1 LTDIKKILSQINSLP
16 PMEQVEKLLQLANTK
31 IEDDYL
37 QAQELSNEALKI
49 AQNIFYTKGI
59 ADSYKQLASCYLS
72 VSNYGEVMQYA
83 LQAKEL
89 YESLDDNIGQANCL
103 NTLGFVYNFTGDYK
117 KRLACNIECLELREQ
132 ANDLNGKI
140 STLSN
145 IGDTYTVLKKYNKA
159 LKYFEECLTYD
170 LDDHMKAIVNFNIG
184 EVNFYKKNY
193 KEATKY
199 INLGLDYAL
208 KSGFWQITIA
218 AYNMLSSIKL
228 INGNTDVLSELDKS
242 LVLATQ
248 KNAKEDIYEIYEL
261 YSTCYKQ
268 KGNWQE
274 AFRYLEL
281 HNELKNE
288 VLTQNNTQKLKRIE
302 FDFQFKSIQSEANEI
317 KEKNKLLTKTF
328 AQIEL
333 QRNEIESKNIAIT
346 DSIHYA
352 KRIQN
357 SILPEDEKIKKIL
370 PNSFVL
376 YEPKDIV
383 SGDFYWVE
391 KVDDIILF
399 SAIDCTGHGV
409 PGAFVSLI
417 AFNMLNKVVL
427 ERRVK
432 QPSVILNELDK
443 LMRNLFTKSTEKVRD
458 GVDMGICA
466 YNTLTK
472 ELSFAGAYHS
482 LFVFDGSNFK
492 EIKGNRESIGFSI
505 FNEKKDFIN
514 HTVDIKSG
522 DTVYLSTDGFPDQ
535 FGGEKGKKL
544 KWKNFKQLLSDIQI
558 TKIQD
563 QKEEL
568 KQFFYEWKN
577 DLEQLDDVCVMGVK
591 L

>member
-1 LTDIKKILSQINSLP
+1 MKDILIEISEMPIEEQIAMLLKK
-16 PMEQVEKLLQLANTK
+16 ANNK
-31 IEDDYL
+31 IEEEYFL
-37 QAQELSNEALKI
+37 AQELAQEALKI
-49 AQNIFYTKGI
+49 AQNRFYTKGI
-59 ADSYKQLASCYLS
+59 ADSSKQLASCYLS

-89 YESLDDNIGQANCL
+89 YESLDDKVGQANCL

-117 KRLACNIECLELREQ
+117 KRLACNFECLELREQ
-132 ANDLNGKI
+132 ANDFKGKL

-145 IGDTYTVLKKYNKA
+145 IGDTYTVLKDYDKA
-159 LKYFEECLTYD
+159 LEYFFECLSYD
-170 LDDHMKAIVNFNIG
+170 LSDHMNAIVNFNIG
-184 EVNFYKKNY
+184 EVNFYQENFA
-193 KEATKY
+193 EAQKF
-199 INLGLDYAL
+199 IKIGLDYAL

-218 AYNMLSSIKL
+218 AYEMLSRINLIK
-228 INGNTDVLSELDKS
+228 GNTDVLSELDKA
-242 LVLATQ
+242 LILATQ
-248 KNAKEDIYEIYEL
+248 KNAKEDIYGIYEL
-261 YSTCYKQ
+261 YSSCHKQ
-268 KGNWQE
+268 KGNWEE
-274 AFRYLEL
+274 AYKYLEL

-317 KEKNKLLTKTF
+317 KEKNNLLTKTF

-357 SILPEDEKIKKIL
+357 SILPEDERIKELL

-391 KVDDIILF
+391 QVDEVIFF

-427 ERRVK
+427 ERKIK
-432 QPSVILNELDK
+432 QPSLILSELDK
-443 LMRNLFTKSTEKVRD
+443 LMRNLFSKSTEKVRD

-466 YNTLTK
+466 YNTITK

-482 LFVFDGSNFK
+482 LFVCNGIEIK

-505 FNEKKDFIN
+505 FKEKKEFIN
-514 HTVDIKSG
+514 YKVEIKSG
-522 DTVYLSTDGFPDQ
+522 DTLYLSTDGFPDQ

-544 KWKNFKQLLSDIQI
+544 KWKNFKQLLYDIQT
-558 TKIQD
+558 TKIHD

-568 KQFFYEWKN
+568 KQFFYNWKN
-577 DLEQLDDVCVMGVK
+577 ELEQLDDVCVIGVK
-591 L
+591 F

>member
-1 LTDIKKILSQINSLP
+1 MTFSS
-16 PMEQVEKLLQLANTK
+16 EK
-31 IEDDYL
+31 IEEDYL
-37 QAQELSNEALKI
+37 FAQELSNEALKI

-59 ADSYKQLASCYLS
+59 ADSYKQLASCFLS

-83 LQAKEL
+83 MQAKEL
-89 YESLDDNIGQANCL
+89 YESLDDKTGQANCL

-117 KRLACNIECLELREQ
+117 KRLACNFECLKLREL
-132 ANDLNGKI
+132 ANDFKGKL

-145 IGDTYTVLKKYNKA
+145 IGDTYTVLKNYDKA
-159 LKYFEECLTYD
+159 LEYFIECLKYD
-170 LDDHMKAIVNFNIG
+170 LDDHMNAIVNFNIG
-184 EVNFYKKNY
+184 EVNYYRDNFE
-193 KEATKY
+193 EATKY
-199 INLGLDYAL
+199 ITIGLDYAL

-228 INGNTDVLSELDKS
+228 INGNTDVLAELDKA
-242 LVLATQ
+242 LALATQ
-248 KNAKEDIYEIYEL
+248 KNAKEDIYGIYEL
-261 YSTCYKQ
+261 YSSCHKQ
-268 KGNWQE
+268 KGNWEE
-274 AFRYLEL
+274 AYKYLEL

-288 VLTQNNTQKLKRIE
+288 VLAQNNTQKLKRIE

-317 KEKNKLLTKTF
+317 KEKNNLLTKTF

-357 SILPEDEKIKKIL
+357 SILPEDERINILL
-370 PNSFVL
+370 PNSFVF

-391 KVDDIILF
+391 QVGDEILF

-427 ERRVK
+427 ERRITK
-432 QPSVILNELDK
+432 PSLVLSELDK
-443 LMRNLFTKSTEKVRD
+443 LMRNLFSKSTEKVRD
-458 GVDMGICA
+458 GVDMGFCS
-466 YNTLTK
+466 YNTKTK
-472 ELSFAGAYHS
+472 QLNFAGAYHS
-482 LFVFDGSNFK
+482 LFLCDGSEFR

-505 FNEKKDFIN
+505 FNDKKEFIN
-514 HTVDIKSG
+514 YEIETKSG
-522 DTVYLSTDGFPDQ
+522 DTIYLSTDGYPDQ

-544 KWKNFKQLLSDIQI
+544 KWKNFKQLLCDLQN
-558 TKIQD
+558 TKIHD

-568 KQFFYEWKN
+568 KQFFYNWKN
-577 DLEQLDDVCVMGVK
+577 NLEQLDDVCVIGVR

>member
-1 LTDIKKILSQINSLP
+1 VD
-16 PMEQVEKLLQLANTK
+16 KLLALSNSK
-31 IEDDYL
+31 IEENYL
-37 QAQELSNEALKI
+37 LAQELSNEALKL

-59 ADSYKQLASCYLS
+59 ADSYKQLASCFLS

-83 LQAKEL
+83 MQAKEL
-89 YESLDDNIGQANCL
+89 YESLDDKEGQANCL

-117 KRLACNIECLELREQ
+117 KRLACNFECLELREQ
-132 ANDLNGKI
+132 ANDFKGKL

-145 IGDTYTVLKKYNKA
+145 IGDTYTVLKDYDKA
-159 LKYFEECLTYD
+159 LEYFFECLRYD
-170 LDDHMKAIVNFNIG
+170 LDDHMNAIVNFNVG
-184 EVNFYKKNY
+184 EVNFYKENY
-193 KEATKY
+193 TAAKKY
-199 INLGLDYAL
+199 IEIGLDYAL

-218 AYNMLSSIKL
+218 AYKMLSSINL
-228 INGNTDVLSELDKS
+228 INGNTDVLTKLDKA
-242 LVLATQ
+242 LELATQ

-261 YSTCYKQ
+261 YSGCHKQ
-268 KGNWQE
+268 KGNWEE
-274 AFRYLEL
+274 AYKYLEL

-317 KEKNKLLTKTF
+317 KEKNNLLTKTF

-357 SILPEDEKIKKIL
+357 SILPEEDKIKKLL
-370 PNSFVL
+370 PNSFVF

-391 KVDDIILF
+391 QVDEVIFF

-427 ERRVK
+427 ERKIK
-432 QPSVILNELDK
+432 QPSLILNELDK

-466 YNTLTK
+466 YNTKTQ

-482 LFVFDGSNFK
+482 IFVCDGNDFK

-505 FNEKKDFIN
+505 FKEKKEFIN
-514 HTVDIKSG
+514 HSIETKPG

-544 KWKNFKQLLSDIQI
+544 KWKNFKQLLCDIQT
-558 TKIQD
+558 TKIHD
-563 QKEEL
+563 QKEDL
-568 KQFFYEWKN
+568 KQFFYNWKN
-577 DLEQLDDVCVMGVK
+577 DLEQLDDVCIVGVK